1 MFDEFMEMV
10 KACGEDVLFAQVGEG
25 NYNLTY
31 NDFDGF
37 DEHWRE
43 LEREYDNEEA
53 VDALE
58 DWMDE
63 HCTSKVGDFYVDY
76 IFPGFVVRVGYSSFN
91 I

>member
-1 MFDEFMEMV
+1 MFDEFMEMI
-10 KACGEDVLFAQVGEG
+10 KACGEDVLFAQVGEN
-25 NYNLTY
+25 NYDLTY

-37 DEHWRE
+37 DEHWNE
-43 LEREYDNEEA
+43 IEREYDNEDA

-58 DWMDE
+58 DWMNE

-76 IFPGFVVRVGYSSFN
+76 IFPGFTVQVGYSSYD